1 MKPEAGERNL
11 VRLLRRLSTHSTR
24 TASADA
30 RLVAQAIA
38 RGMLA
43 ASKEGPTL
51 TDYGRVFLRRALSTG
66 VDFAAQHQDRETVT
80 LEDRTLGRQVV
91 TVNHAE
97 SPLAWLRRRRG
108 KDGRPMIDAVE
119 FGAGERLRNDYERGQ
134 LMPRVTANWDAGVP
148 GNRGGGERGIP
159 SLTEAALAA
168 RIRVERAVTA
178 VGPDFGGLLVDFCCH
193 LKGLEQIERE
203 RRWPPRSAKV
213 VLGLSLRALARHYGL
228 AAAATGPARRQIL
241 HWGSDGYRPTTG

>member
-1 MKPEAGERNL
+1 MKTEAGERNL
-11 VRLLRRLSTHSTR
+11 VRLLRQYSTR
-24 TASADA
+24 GSRPSPGDA
-30 RLVAQAIA
+30 RLVAQALS

-43 ASKEGPTL
+43 PSREGLTL
-51 TDYGRVFLRRALSTG
+51 TDYGRVFLRRALSAG
-66 VDFAAQHQDRETVT
+66 VDFSAQHQDRETVT
-80 LEDRTLGRQVV
+80 LDDAAFGRQTV

-119 FGAGERLRNDYERGQ
+119 FSAGERLRADHERGQ

-148 GNRGGGERGIP
+148 GNRGGGDRGVP

-168 RIRVERAVTA
+168 RIRVEHAVAA

-213 VLGLSLRALARHYGL
+213 VLGLGLRALARHYGF
-228 AAAATGPARRQIL
+228 AAVAVGPARRKIL
-241 HWGSDGYRPTTG
+241 HWGSDGYRPTID